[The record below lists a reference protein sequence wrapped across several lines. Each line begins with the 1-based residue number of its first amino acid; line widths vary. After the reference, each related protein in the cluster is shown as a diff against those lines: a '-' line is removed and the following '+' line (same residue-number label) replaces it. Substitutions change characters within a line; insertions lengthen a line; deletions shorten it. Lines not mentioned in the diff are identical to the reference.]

1 MLFWCLLVF
10 KQSKST
16 LRLRQIMQPS
26 HEVGRTDGRADGGQG
41 ALGPTPGLGHP
52 RAGAD
57 SSAPPSGSLLGGGGG
72 GVHLL
77 SPRAPAAPPHVP
89 PASQLRRSRFLK
101 PLDGTGG
108 KLRRGARVR
117 RRLDFSFSEP
127 SGIPPGQLLWCPD
140 LSVSWPRPLRP
151 LAEPRVR
158 GRHVGAVASL
168 QPVSGTGTRPA
179 RMRSRGARAQA
190 PRTGS
195 WQDCAGTED
204 CFLGS
209 D

>member
-1 MLFWCLLVF
+1 MLVLFWYLLVF

-16 LRLRQIMQPS
+16 LRLRRIMQPS

-41 ALGPTPGLGHP
+41 APGPTPGLGHP

-57 SSAPPSGSLLGGGGG
+57 SSAPPSGSLPGGGCPPAESWGSSG
-72 GVHLL
+72 P
-77 SPRAPAAPPHVP
+77 SPRPARVSALSQSVSQAP
-89 PASQLRRSRFLK
+89 
-101 PLDGTGG
+101 DGTGG
-108 KLRRGARVR
+108 RLPRGARVR

-140 LSVSWPRPLRP
+140 LSVSWARPLRP

-168 QPVSGTGTRPA
+168 QPVSGTGTHPA
-179 RMRSRGARAQA
+179 RMPSRGARAQA
-190 PRTGS
+190 PRAGS
-195 WQDCAGTED
+195 RQDCAGTED